1 MTYSTLASIVKYPFP
16 SILAGNKSKF
26 GFFTTE
32 EESYLKIAQELGIK
46 RLSAEGEPIRY
57 ARHPLVFL
65 VEAADDICYQMMD
78 IEDAYKLKLLTP
90 REAKELYLL
99 FLDEKKQQRVEE
111 VFSFVSDENEQIAYL
126 RATVIGILI
135 KECTQVFMDNEE
147 AILNGTFEGALIKH
161 ISSPLSEA
169 YQQCS
174 KVAFEKIYR
183 SRDVL
188 DIELAGFHV
197 ITTLLELMIDAVQ
210 SPEKAYSQLLI
221 NRVSSQYDI
230 KAPTLYGRIQAVLD
244 YLSGMTDV
252 FALDLFRKIKGN
264 GLPAV

>member
-26 GFFTTE
+26 GFFTSE
-32 EESYLKIAQELGIK
+32 EEDYLKIAQELGIK
-46 RLSAEGEPIRY
+46 RLSPENEPPKY
-57 ARHPLVFL
+57 ARHPLVYL

-90 REAKELYLL
+90 REAKELYQL
-99 FLDEKKQQRVEE
+99 FFDEKKKERVKK
-111 VFSFVSDENEQIAYL
+111 VFSFVSDKNEQIAYL
-126 RATVIGILI
+126 RATIIGILI
-135 KECTQVFMDNEE
+135 SECTRVFMENEE
-147 AILNGTFEGALIKH
+147 AILDGTFEGTLIKN
-161 ISSPLSEA
+161 ICPPLNEA
-169 YQQCS
+169 YKHCTQI
-174 KVAFEKIYR
+174 AIEKIYR

-197 ITTLLELMIDAVQ
+197 ISTLLELMIDAVQ

-230 KAPTLYGRIQAVLD
+230 KAETLFGRIQAVLD
-244 YLSGMTDV
+244 YISGMTDV